1 MGCSMINLIFG
12 RRKPPKSA
20 DKGLIGGRI
29 PSVLKPLSGSET
41 ADLNS
46 QSPTLSAGA
55 LSSEERGNNVGY
67 PNMRINGTLFSS
79 NFQPLRSFKDVSRTE
94 KESLLIDKLSL
105 CCTLFEFT
113 DSTNCTREKEI
124 KRQTLLEIA
133 EYIVSADGNGKFP
146 LIVIATI
153 TKMVSVNLFRTLRS
167 TSREKE
173 VIQALDFEE
182 PEPSSDPAWPH
193 LEVVYQVLLK
203 FLMSPENDTRL
214 AKRYIN
220 NSFIL
225 RLVELFDS
233 EDPREREYLKIVLYL
248 IYGNF
253 LVYRPFIR
261 KAICN
266 TFYQFIYE
274 TEKHHGIAE
283 LLDVF
288 GSIINGFDLPL
299 KEEHKLFLMR
309 TLLPLH
315 KPRLCAVMYHG
326 ELSYCITQFVEKD
339 CKLADAVIRGL
350 IRYWPISNSPKEELF
365 LGELEEI
372 LQATQLTEFK
382 KCCSLLEQSS
392 SSVGK
397 YFLDNQVCSPDFN
410 TCRFDKKW
418 LWSSAEQVAEKA
430 MRLWKKE
437 HIDNLISQNS
447 KVILPIILPALEK
460 NINEHWSSSVQIQ
473 SLEFRQLLSIR
484 NPEIFY
490 ECLLKYEEDKAKEDE
505 LKLKR
510 QAAWKRLDEIAS
522 VKATVGEAVLVSPGL
537 PRQSSLV

>member
-1 MGCSMINLIFG
+1 
-12 RRKPPKSA
+12 
-20 DKGLIGGRI
+20 
-29 PSVLKPLSGSET
+29 
-41 ADLNS
+41 
-46 QSPTLSAGA
+46 
-55 LSSEERGNNVGY
+55 
-67 PNMRINGTLFSS
+67 
-79 NFQPLRSFKDVSRTE
+79 
-94 KESLLIDKLSL
+94 LSL
-105 CCTLFEFT
+105 
-113 DSTNCTREKEI
+113 

-182 PEPSSDPAWPH
+182 PESSSDPAWPH

-203 FLMSPENDTRL
+203 FIMSPENDTRL

-233 EDPREREYLKIVLYL
+233 EDPREREYLKIVLHR
-248 IYGNF
+248 IYGKI
-253 LVYRPFIR
+253 LAYRPFIR
-261 KAICN
+261 KAISN

-299 KEEHKLFLMR
+299 KEEHKLFLLR

-315 KPRLCAVMYHG
+315 KPRCCVVMYHA

-339 CKLADAVIRGL
+339 CKVADIVIRGL

-372 LQATQLTEFK
+372 LQATQLAEFQ
-382 KCCSLLEQSS
+382 KCMVPLFCQIARCFSS
-392 SSVGK
+392 SRV
-397 YFLDNQVCSPDFN
+397 
-410 TCRFDKKW
+410 
-418 LWSSAEQVAEKA
+418 QVAEKA
-430 MRLWKKE
+430 LRLCKKE
-437 HIDNLISQNS
+437 HIDNFISQNS

-484 NPEIFY
+484 NPEIFE
-490 ECLLKYEEDKAKEDE
+490 ECLLKYEEDKAKEEE

-510 QAAWKRLDEIAS
+510 EAAWKRLDEMAS
-522 VKATVGEAVLVSPGL
+522 VKATVGEAVLVSPAL